1 MSEHTE
7 NLRKCCVYLGSFYS
21 GDDKL
26 TKLFGDLVDSSAY
39 FRGLEAKIAE
49 LQERER
55 KYIGQYGELTMSDE
69 ELKGN
74 QNG

>member
-1 MSEHTE
+1 MSKLKRYDFNEHFQALQTADNGLWVKYE
-7 NLRKCCVYLGSFYS
+7 DAQK
-21 GDDKL
+21 
-26 TKLFGDLVDSSAY
+26 
-39 FRGLEAKIAE
+39 LEAKIAE